1 MPVPGIVFFPDIDSG
16 AKMTLKVIQ
25 GQLRTCCLLDHIL
38 VPVPFNVL
46 QHNCGPILHC
56 DIQRDTGWKM
66 QISHIE
72 LVVFNDL
79 VEAMFVQIA
88 ENKVMKKLTTS
99 LTILTQGQG
108 VMLVIFMN

>member
-1 MPVPGIVFFPDIDSG
+1 
-16 AKMTLKVIQ
+16 
-25 GQLRTCCLLDHIL
+25 
-38 VPVPFNVL
+38 
-46 QHNCGPILHC
+46 
-56 DIQRDTGWKM
+56 M
-66 QISHIE
+66 QISHTE